1 MAPAVAVPTED
12 IACDCAVHC
21 GAVTIRVP
29 VTMLIKPGAKRATP
43 RYRATVIHNLIDL
56 QKLFRKYPEV

>member
-1 MAPAVAVPTED
+1 MATVIVPTED
-12 IACDCAVHC
+12 IACDCAVHG

-29 VTMLIKPGAKRATP
+29 VTILVKPGANRTTP
-43 RYRATVIHNLIDL
+43 RYRAMVIHNLIDL

>member
-1 MAPAVAVPTED
+1 MVPAVAVPTED
-12 IACDCAVHC
+12 ITCECAVQG

-29 VTMLIKPGAKRATP
+29 VTMLIKPGATTTTP
-43 RYRATVIHNLIDL
+43 RYRGGVIHNLIDL

>member
-1 MAPAVAVPTED
+1 MTPTATVPTED
-12 IACDCAVHC
+12 IACDCAVHTS
-21 GAVTIRVP
+21 AVTIRVP
-29 VTMLIKPGAKRATP
+29 VTMLINPSAKKTTP

>member
-1 MAPAVAVPTED
+1 MVPTTAVPTED
-12 IACDCAVHC
+12 VTCDCVVHG

-29 VTMLIKPGAKRATP
+29 VTMLIKPGAKRTTP